1 MRTMLTTVSE
11 LCDAVQL
18 DLRVPPVVATGTSGR
33 YGLRSLIAAWDKRAY
48 FRWQLARMAR
58 ETPELID
65 DIGLTMA
72 EVNAE
77 IAKPFWRR

>member
-1 MRTMLTTVSE
+1 MKNMLANVVE
-11 LCDAVQL
+11 FDGAQQL
-18 DLRVPPVVATGTSGR
+18 ESRDPPAKATGASGR
-33 YGLRSLIAAWDKRAY
+33 PGLRSLIAAWEERAY

-58 ETPELID
+58 DTPELVD

-72 EVNAE
+72 EVKAE